1 MTVMRRAMRS
11 KNNGK
16 LYAQA
21 SHSGNNTRDVLK
33 IKEAFPNLQAKKI
46 ENIQKIINGD
56 GKSKPKLIMTM
67 KGPSSKQVIVPMNN
81 NNKMSFMED
90 SSNHVTNLN
99 RALKNIKSDIMV
111 DFIHQEQSG
120 VTIIINKVI
129 SSLNLQTI
137 KKYVKST
144 NHIEANEVEVPQ
156 LPQSKSYLKII
167 GILYLGEN
175 TNTLITSD
183 VVEEIINK
191 NHIFNNI
198 MLASKPR
205 IIKDNPNVL
214 KTGNGSRIQLR
225 RQNATSL
232 I

>member
-1 MTVMRRAMRS
+1 MRS

>member
-1 MTVMRRAMRS
+1 MRRAMRS